1 MATKA
6 AERPGVSKYDEQP
19 KKVTT
24 DAALN
29 EVSPDSEAAA
39 FSWLAHDLERLRT
52 RREELGYDDRERS
65 QADSRKA
72 ELAAAERRLA
82 AANAQVESLR
92 SQVEATNDEKP
103 AAKK

>member
-6 AERPGVSKYDEQP
+6 EARPGVSKYDEQP

-29 EVSPDSEAAA
+29 EVSPDSSAAA
-39 FSWLAHDLERLRT
+39 FSWLAHDLDRVRA
-52 RREELGYDDRERS
+52 RREELGYDDKERA
-65 QADSRKA
+65 QEASRKA

-82 AANAQVESLR
+82 AQQAQVEALR
-92 SQVEATNDEKP
+92 GQVEAGDDKP
-103 AAKK
+103 AKK